1 MFMSAMLFLCKCSKC
16 TKIQD
21 KNVNVILK
29 LGSHIFSIEFSCQ
42 MKLDVIYVIIYK
54 CDVKVKA
61 LVTQLF
67 PAL

>member
-1 MFMSAMLFLCKCSKC
+1 M
-16 TKIQD
+16 
-21 KNVNVILK
+21 NVILK